1 MNKSRHVTFRCT
13 QEQYDLIKKHSGDSL
28 TKYLLS
34 RIFYAM
40 RKLDFEPDDPKM
52 RYRDEIL
59 SKHHLDRERQLENRF
74 KDKS

>member
-13 QEQYDLIKKHSGDSL
+13 QEQYDAIKRDAGYCGESL
-28 TKYLLS
+28 SQHLLDT
-34 RIFYAM
+34 Y
-40 RKLDFEPDDPKM
+40 FEQYPIDYKPPV
-52 RYRDEIL
+52 L